1 MKKIVFSL
9 LFVFIYSSVWADE
22 VATLSNGE
30 KVILKDDGTWS
41 YQVSPERKAAEKYKE
56 VKLSDLKAD
65 IDSLE
70 GKKVKIQSLAEM
82 FNFILMLKQ
91 EKMDPAPL
99 SVNVNRLSH
108 NDIKH
113 LREECNKGCQV
124 TVYGK
129 VGDIMGNEKGIIAD
143 VIEW

>member
-1 MKKIVFSL
+1 MAGLERVSGKTFRWKGEYSQKLNEAHTLDTQLNVFQNFQPKL
-9 LFVFIYSSVWADE
+9 
-22 VATLSNGE
+22 
-30 KVILKDDGTWS
+30 
-41 YQVSPERKAAEKYKE
+41 PEKYKE